1 MHRVSHNY
9 QPLSELHACMKNLC
23 CTSNGQWLFFF
34 GPNDILATQF
44 GGIFSAWRS
53 NISLSVSVFLA
64 PIDERLV
71 YLAVNQRW
79 LALIMTVLRLH
90 ESLQLSPSWIRH
102 FTQCITRCHF
112 FLLRW
117 FGASA
122 NMNLSLKASAKSSP
136 ISSFCQWWVGR
147 FWRNMRIPWEK
158 GNRFKII
165 KINYRSCKKF
175 VVNLY
180 CEDLRINFSRS
191 MLSIIFTWKSC
202 SLRISWVNLTRKAAH
217 T

>member
-1 MHRVSHNY
+1 
-9 QPLSELHACMKNLC
+9 MKNLC
-23 CTSNGQWLFFF
+23 CTSNGQWLFFLVRMTF
-34 GPNDILATQF
+34 WLHSLEEFLVLEGVISP
-44 GGIFSAWRS
+44 
-53 NISLSVSVFLA
+53 SLSLYFLA

>member
-1 MHRVSHNY
+1 MRVHTCTDKWL
-9 QPLSELHACMKNLC
+9 QPSFFLYKTETACIEFHIITNTSWNCTHAWRISVVLRMDND
-23 CTSNGQWLFFF
+23 FFF
-34 GPNDILATQF
+34 LVWMTFWLYSLEEFLVLEGVISP
-44 GGIFSAWRS
+44 
-53 NISLSVSVFLA
+53 SLSLYFLA

-90 ESLQLSPSWIRH
+90 ESIQLSPSWIRH

-180 CEDLRINFSRS
+180 CEDLRINYSRP
-191 MLSIIFTWKSC
+191 I
-202 SLRISWVNLTRKAAH
+202 
-217 T
+217 

>member
-1 MHRVSHNY
+1 MHEESLLY
-9 QPLSELHACMKNLC
+9 FEWTM
-23 CTSNGQWLFFF
+23 TFFF
-34 GPNDILATQF
+34 CPNDILATQF

-90 ESLQLSPSWIRH
+90 ELIKLSPSWIRH

-180 CEDLRINFSRS
+180 CEDLRIIYSRP
-191 MLSIIFTWKSC
+191 I
-202 SLRISWVNLTRKAAH
+202 
-217 T
+217 